1 MLQWVQMV
9 RGPNKT
15 LGTIVLERDGARSLQ
30 TQLAT
35 QLRSRIQ
42 HGELNAGQRLPSSRD
57 LSALLQVSRNTVI
70 AAYDM
75 LLTEGYVEA
84 RKRSG
89 MFVGRAA
96 NAFHENSHPVPQTP
110 KLQPPSRPGPVT
122 RFRAPAP
129 FRPSQPDVRLFPI
142 RIWNRERARLLR
154 RGNGILNYQSVFSSG
169 LDSLRKI
176 LADYLHDSR
185 GVRCDW
191 REIAIT
197 SGSQQ
202 ALFLLANM
210 LLKPGDRVF
219 MEDPGYLGA
228 RLALRQAGARIMP
241 LPVDNEGI
249 CLPHSD
255 QRPVSLIYVTP
266 SRQFPLGYCMSLAR
280 RLELL
285 QFAVRKRTWI
295 IEDDYDAEFRYSS
308 PPLPSLQNLDDHR
321 RVIYVGTFSKVLF
334 PSLRIG
340 YVVLP
345 PRLVDRFD
353 KLKHVAEDHGPLI
366 DQATLASFMES
377 GAFYTHLRRCRRAYG
392 ERREAFLKAISR
404 FDLPFRFPDTDGG
417 MNLAALVPSDWNDG
431 RISDRFRSANLDI
444 PPLSRYSISQK
455 ISGFLFGFTAF
466 DPRTIEQAVKNVALA
481 LRAES
486 KHPLHPPAR
495 AERLDAVG
503 LAQADFE

>member
-1 MLQWVQMV
+1 MEPVKVQILMLQWVQML
-9 RGPNKT
+9 RGPKKT
-15 LGTIVLERDGARSLQ
+15 LGTIALQHDAATSLH
-30 TQLAT
+30 TQLAS
-35 QLRSRIQ
+35 QLKSRIQ
-42 HGELNAGQRLPSSRD
+42 HGELSAGQRLPSSRD
-57 LSALLQVSRNTVI
+57 LCALLRISRNTVI
-70 AAYDM
+70 AAYDA

-84 RKRSG
+84 RERSG

-96 NAFHENSHPVPQTP
+96 NAFRQNSHAGLHASKPGAQF
-110 KLQPPSRPGPVT
+110 RPDPVT
-122 RFRAPAP
+122 RFRAPVP

-154 RGNGILNYQSVFSSG
+154 RGTAILNYQSVFSSG
-169 LDSLRKI
+169 FDGLRKI
-176 LADYLHDSR
+176 LADYLRDSR

-202 ALFLLANM
+202 ALFLLAS
-210 LLKPGDRVF
+210 LLVSPGDRVYL
-219 MEDPGYLGA
+219 EDPGYLGA
-228 RLALRQAGARIMP
+228 RLALRQAGARISP

-249 CLPHSD
+249 CLPPSD
-255 QRPVSLIYVTP
+255 QRPVSLLYVTP
-266 SRQFPLGYCMSLAR
+266 SRQFPMGYCMSLAR

-308 PPLPSLQNLDDHR
+308 PPLPSLQHLDDRR

-345 PRLVDRFD
+345 PRLVDRFN

-366 DQATLASFMES
+366 DQATLASFIES
-377 GAFYTHLRRCRRAYG
+377 GAFHTHLRRCRRAYA
-392 ERREAFLKAISR
+392 ERREVFLKCVSR
-404 FDLPFRFPDTDGG
+404 FGLPFRFPDTDGG
-417 MNLAALVPSDWNDG
+417 MNLAALVPDHWNDEFV
-431 RISDRFRSANLDI
+431 SERFRAANLDI

-455 ISGFLFGFTAF
+455 TNGFLFGFTAF
-466 DPRTIEQAVKNVALA
+466 DPPAIEHAVKNVATT
-481 LRAES
+481 
-486 KHPLHPPAR
+486 LHADSQHLPACN
-495 AERLDAVG
+495 
-503 LAQADFE
+503 